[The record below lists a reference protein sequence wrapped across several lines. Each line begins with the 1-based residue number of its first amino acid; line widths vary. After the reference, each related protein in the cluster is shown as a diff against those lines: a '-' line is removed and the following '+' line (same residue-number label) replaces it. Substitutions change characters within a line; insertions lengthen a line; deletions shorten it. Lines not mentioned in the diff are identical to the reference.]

1 MENNVFNEW
10 KYESLGNYIKVRGGK
25 AFKSKD
31 FKEQGVP
38 ILRISNIKNN
48 GIDLKNCVY
57 ADPAKLQNYSNFLLE
72 NGNIVIAMSGATT
85 GKTGTIQEKNL
96 PLLLNQRVGV
106 FEIQDNTIINQRF
119 LKYVIASTYFQKIL
133 EIDAIGGA
141 QPNISPS
148 QIESIHIYIPPINEQ
163 QKIASILSSVDE
175 TIEKTEDVIDNL
187 NLLEKGLM
195 QKLLMTG
202 VSHTKYKDTPI
213 GTIPE
218 NWQYL
223 IIDDVVK
230 FEGGSQ
236 PPRDTFI
243 FEPKEGYT
251 RLIQIRDYK
260 TDKYS
265 TYVPSH
271 LAKKFCD
278 ENDVMIGRYGPP
290 IFQILRGLNGAYN
303 VALIKAIPNEDLI
316 LQDYMYYVLLQEKLF
331 RLIERLS
338 QRTSGQTGIDMEA
351 LKNFPLPLPPIEEQQ
366 KIVSILNHNRK
377 KIHNEEAYVKYLKK
391 LKTGLMQQLLTGK
404 VRVPATESEEVPQ

>member
-175 TIEKTEDVIDNL
+175 AIEKTELILKKSEKITNSVTKKLLTSGIDHEVLKSTRLGELPNNWEVIALKELSSINMGQSPPSVDVHDY
-187 NLLEKGLM
+187 EKG
-195 QKLLMTG
+195 
-202 VSHTKYKDTPI
+202 
-213 GTIPE
+213 IPFYQGNADFGE
-218 NWQYL
+218 MNP
-223 IIDDVVK
+223 
-230 FEGGSQ
+230 S
-236 PPRDTFI
+236 PRKWCDK
-243 FEPKEGYT
+243 PKK
-251 RLIQIRDYK
+251 IAN
-260 TDKYS
+260 S
-265 TYVPSH
+265 
-271 LAKKFCD
+271 
-278 ENDVMIGRYGPP
+278 NDILFSVRAPVGEMNIAIEECCIGR
-290 IFQILRGLNGAYN
+290 GLASITPREVSPSFLYYLLLFYRKDLKRAAQGSTFT
-303 VALIKAIPNEDLI
+303 AINKNDLVN
-316 LQDYMYYVLLQEKLF
+316 LE
-331 RLIERLS
+331 
-338 QRTSGQTGIDMEA
+338 
-351 LKNFPLPLPPIEEQQ
+351 LPLPKKEEQE
-366 KIVSILNHNRK
+366 KITIILDTLWNK
-377 KIHNEEAYVKYLKK
+377 KQIELSKLNELKNLKK
-391 LKTGLMQQLLTGK
+391 GLMQQLLTGK
-404 VRVPATESEEVPQ
+404 VRVPTTESEEVPQ